1 MELRLQH
8 CLRYNLLNTVLNVN
22 TSNQT
27 NSLKAS
33 TKGLTERVY
42 SRRRM
47 LRLHMGKS
55 TAS

>member
-1 MELRLQH
+1 MKLRLQH
-8 CLRYNLLNTVLNVN
+8 CLQYNLLNTGLNVN

-27 NSLKAS
+27 NSLKTS
-33 TKGLTERVY
+33 TKGLTEYVY